1 MGRSLGRLQGEV
13 SRRAWAVWGAGRRR
27 REVGILLQ
35 MQHQGRHCRVLNWV
49 LCDLTCF
56 QMAAEGM
63 GCKGPDG
70 MGGTRG
76 RGKRKALQGQE
87 TWKPIFSVPQACPFL
102 L

>member
-1 MGRSLGRLQGEV
+1 
-13 SRRAWAVWGAGRRR
+13 
-27 REVGILLQ
+27 
-35 MQHQGRHCRVLNWV
+35 
-49 LCDLTCF
+49 
-56 QMAAEGM
+56 M

-76 RGKRKALQGQE
+76 RGEHKALQGQE